1 MAQAVRKAEVEKL
14 HLKIQKIMQRIKA
27 EQREKEGEWE
37 RRVVKGERGW
47 VGRRRVSGRGGWLK
61 WEEVGWGEE
70 V

>member
-37 RRVVKGERGW
+37 RRVVKRE
-47 VGRRRVSGRGGWLK
+47 
-61 WEEVGWGEE
+61 
-70 V
+70 